1 MNTNYG
7 RFVKG
12 IDDSVTPFAINLI
25 FDISFVPRIV
35 RKAQGKVRFLIRQF
49 CGRIVAHL
57 VESRLGRESKIDR
70 DAKVLHCE
78 SRKVSVTF
86 SSVTTDRRVYHRAC
100 SESIRRLHSRA
111 KNVQRETQEKLTRWE
126 EEGEILNQILY
137 LC

>member
-12 IDDSVTPFAINLI
+12 IDDSITPFAINLI

-35 RKAQGKVRFLIRQF
+35 QKAQGKVRFLIRQF
-49 CGRIVAHL
+49 RGRIVAHFIEL
-57 VESRLGRESKIDR
+57 RLGRESKIDK

-86 SSVTTDRRVYHRAC
+86 SSATIDGHVVSSSLQRVNSGIA
-100 SESIRRLHSRA
+100 
-111 KNVQRETQEKLTRWE
+111 
-126 EEGEILNQILY
+126 
-137 LC
+137 

>member
-12 IDDSVTPFAINLI
+12 IDDSITPLAINLI

-35 RKAQGKVRFLIRQF
+35 QKAQGKVRFLIRQF
-49 CGRIVAHL
+49 RGRIVAHFI
-57 VESRLGRESKIDR
+57 ESRLGRESKIDK

-86 SSVTTDRRVYHRAC
+86 SSATIDGHVVSSSLQRVNSGIA
-100 SESIRRLHSRA
+100 
-111 KNVQRETQEKLTRWE
+111 
-126 EEGEILNQILY
+126 
-137 LC
+137 